1 MSVKFQ
7 CISVDNSILGEG
19 TVAFHDC
26 FFITLE
32 EHEVL
37 FLWSENWVI
46 PIEQMNFIVI
56 RRQYVTRRRLPV
68 TVNKF
73 DSPCFYLTLEFFQ
86 CFYISHEL
94 LSMWFEETLDP

>member
-19 TVAFHDC
+19 TVAFHDW
-26 FFITLE
+26 FFITRE
-32 EHEVL
+32 EQEVR

-56 RRQYVTRRRLPV
+56 RRQYVTRRRLHV

-73 DSPCFYLTLEFFQ
+73 ESPRFYLTLMFSLCFQ
-86 CFYISHEL
+86 LSTQL
-94 LSMWFEETLDP
+94 LHIGFENMFD